1 MRRVVPQGSLR
12 THECEQGAEE
22 NLMIFG
28 ASELSLPGTSSPPV
42 VGGEEDGLCSS
53 ARPDARG
60 AAKPVLPG
68 AERRRTAGRR
78 TLGRSRSS
86 RQYLPCERSQGFSE
100 CCGSLLSQV
109 VAFFCPMQGPCQ
121 LPAVPVCLRATCKYM
136 ILTRKGRMS
145 RAISRTKNSGI
156 KAWTFVHNVNILRC
170 SVEGDARFALNSN
183 QPFGRRSFAPFGSAK
198 SADPLPL
205 FVSRC
210 DRFIR
215 RRAYRVALAVPEFNF

>member
-1 MRRVVPQGSLR
+1 MTRVVPQGSLR
-12 THECEQGAEE
+12 SHECEQGAEE
-22 NLMIFG
+22 DLMMFG
-28 ASELSLPGTSSPPV
+28 ASELMPGTPSPPV
-42 VGGEEDGLCSS
+42 AGGEADGLCGS
-53 ARPDARG
+53 ARQHSGGG
-60 AAKPVLPG
+60 AGPVLLG

-78 TLGRSRSS
+78 TLGRSQLS
-86 RQYLPCERSQGFSE
+86 RQNLSCERSQGFSE

-121 LPAVPVCLRATCKYM
+121 LPGVPVCLRATCKYL
-136 ILTRKGRMS
+136 ILTWKGRMS
-145 RAISRTKNSGI
+145 RAISRTRNSGI

-183 QPFGRRSFAPFGSAK
+183 QQPFGRRSFAPFGSAK

-215 RRAYRVALAVPEFNF
+215 HRAYRVPSAVPEFNS